1 MNSQS
6 NAREEAPSVTMPE
19 PDVYYIEVLG
29 KALDVLEAFVHIP
42 KRQLTL
48 QEISRQLRINKN
60 AVFRILYT
68 LAEHGYI
75 VKEEQ
80 KYELGPK
87 LLDLSNAKLRHW
99 DLLTVAAPLLE
110 SLRDQFGETVN
121 LGVLDDGEIRYIG
134 VWESRQ
140 PFRLAE
146 RVGARDCLHYTALGK
161 AHLAYMPFDEVRRLL
176 RKHGM
181 PRQTEY
187 TITSLSSLKPDL
199 DATRARGYAL
209 DIQESVLAGCCV
221 GVPILKGDGSRPLA
235 AISVSGPLSRLT
247 ASQRGL
253 ITTALQE
260 VASAIQLKMGAA
272 WPHAGDAEKVSNAS
286 LFSSK
291 KHVRPPRLTFR
302 QTRKSPVASA
312 TSEP

>member
-1 MNSQS
+1 
-6 NAREEAPSVTMPE
+6 MPE
-19 PDVYYIEVLG
+19 ADAYYIEVVG
-29 KALDVLEAFVHIP
+29 KALDVLEAFLHVP

-48 QEISRQLRINKN
+48 QEISHHLRLNKN

-87 LLDLSNAKLRHW
+87 LLDLSHTKLRHS
-99 DLLTVAAPLLE
+99 DLLTVAGPLLE

-121 LGVLDDGEIRYIG
+121 LGVLDDGQIRYIG
-134 VWESRQ
+134 VWESRH

-161 AHLAYMPFDEVRRLL
+161 AHLAYLPFDEVRRLL
-176 RKHGM
+176 RKYGM
-181 PRQTEY
+181 PRQTEH

-221 GVPILKGDGSRPLA
+221 AVPILNDDQSPPLA

-247 ASQRGL
+247 ESRRTLVAK
-253 ITTALQE
+253 ALQE
-260 VASAIQLKMGAA
+260 AASAIRIKIGAA
-272 WPHAGDAEKVSNAS
+272 LPHAGEAGEVSKAPLS
-286 LFSSK
+286 HSK
-291 KHVRPPRLTFR
+291 RHARPPRLTFR
-302 QTRKSPVASA
+302 RTRASPLASS
-312 TSEP
+312 TPRS